1 VPAVCACN
9 FVSWCRSR
17 AIGEPFRVE
26 RKDLEF
32 ERRFEEVR
40 TRLDKAYNCVLYSAE
55 EGQVYSA
62 EEGQVD
68 VICRSSGELLV
79 TKQTA
84 AHRGKLVAF
93 SRPRYDQHAPNNC
106 MPAG

>member
-1 VPAVCACN
+1 M
-9 FVSWCRSR
+9 
-17 AIGEPFRVE
+17 GEPFRVE

-55 EGQVYSA
+55 EGQV
-62 EEGQVD
+62 D

-93 SRPRYDQHAPNNC
+93 SRARYDQHAPNNC